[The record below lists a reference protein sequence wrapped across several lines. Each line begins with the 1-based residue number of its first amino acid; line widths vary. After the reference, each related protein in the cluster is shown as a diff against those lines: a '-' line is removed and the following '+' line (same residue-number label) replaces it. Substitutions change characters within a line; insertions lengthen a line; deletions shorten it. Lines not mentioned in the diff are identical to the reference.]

1 MLVCNPRIMTFKFTV
16 PDLPPSEGIQK
27 IAGFSRGHHHIN
39 SVRIGINRSEDSS
52 TCRLFL
58 YTYLNGKQISKYI
71 CEVQVGE
78 VCHVTLKMSRYEY
91 YCIASSRETNGDVT
105 DAALSIDMAL
115 TLPNIVKRG
124 DNVAKA
130 EVRYETSN
138 SEDST
143 EIVRLKKGAR
153 SSRSMNIEPIIHNV
167 PVFLPDYDRLS

>member
-16 PDLPPSEGIQK
+16 PDLPASEGIQK

-78 VCHVTLKMSRYEY
+78 DCVVMLYMSRYKY
-91 YCIASSRETNGDVT
+91 YCIVNEVAQGFTFPSRR
-105 DAALSIDMAL
+105 
-115 TLPNIVKRG
+115 TLPIG
-124 DNVAKA
+124 YTLGAYA
-130 EVRYETSN
+130 E
-138 SEDST
+138 EDYT
-143 EIVRLKKGAR
+143 GVRLPFDVEVK
-153 SSRSMNIEPIIHNV
+153 NIIV
-167 PVFLPDYDRLS
+167 V